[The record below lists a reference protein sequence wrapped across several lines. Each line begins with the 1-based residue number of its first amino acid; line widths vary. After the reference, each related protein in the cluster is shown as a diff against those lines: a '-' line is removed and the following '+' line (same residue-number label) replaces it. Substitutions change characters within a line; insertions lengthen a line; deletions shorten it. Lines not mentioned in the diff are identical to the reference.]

1 MALNSSFNVL
11 RCAWGG
17 TRHVWT
23 YTFCQD
29 KSKTTTTTTTTRLF
43 IPWLPFLW
51 RLVGRPLAGVP
62 MMEDGAAKRRRLRRL
77 RSWWRHEQQAVA
89 AVLATIQHHSDP
101 RGQKAARTGGEGA
114 RDELHGQ
121 APDEAPPPSPRRLVR
136 STSAWTTRRLRQP
149 PCGLHWWRRCS
160 RQSGTGGTAGS
171 APNWSSI
178 PQCRSWGERLSRHH
192 SACCGRS
199 SCWSRRP
206 SRKFVLFVIRIQEE
220 GGEYGSAPSNILR
233 TPSQTAHRIHQPLGS
248 LADLHYWTVL
258 HTALE
263 VLQSLGSKA
272 DLRIVWLR
280 NRYSNAPP
288 NKLWTVLV
296 LEFQSELW
304 SRPSMF
310 LDRLEEALLALQLP
324 RQQLR
329 SRQITGFFSNFS
341 QQKKSAR
348 SGRQSNMQ
356 SHCQPSTGV
365 ACEAEYVE
373 HDGLWYGRQ
382 WDPVRQRYCWWLL
395 EDDRSRLGPI
405 VWRPPWEIDL
415 GLGGGGG

>member
-1 MALNSSFNVL
+1 MDIHILSRQVENN
-11 RCAWGG
+11 
-17 TRHVWT
+17 HNN
-23 YTFCQD
+23 
-29 KSKTTTTTTTTRLF
+29 
-43 IPWLPFLW
+43 
-51 RLVGRPLAGVP
+51 
-62 MMEDGAAKRRRLRRL
+62 
-77 RSWWRHEQQAVA
+77 HNNQAVYPMVALFVETCWTTPSGSPNDGGWCREA
-89 AVLATIQHHSDP
+89 AEAAPSAFVVATRTAGGGSSPGHDSAPQRSTGPEGGQD
-101 RGQKAARTGGEGA
+101 RGGGA

-121 APDEAPPPSPRRLVR
+121 APDEAPPPPPPLSPPRRLVR

-329 SRQITGFFSNFS
+329 SRQITGFFFELFPTE
-341 QQKKSAR
+341 KKVRDPGGSR
-348 SGRQSNMQ
+348 LRTCSRTVSRPRVSPMR
-356 SHCQPSTGV
+356 PSTWSTTGSGMG
-365 ACEAEYVE
+365 ASGTRCAS
-373 HDGLWYGRQ
+373 GTAGGCWKTIGPGWAQSYG
-382 WDPVRQRYCWWLL
+382 
-395 EDDRSRLGPI
+395 GPT
-405 VWRPPWEIDL
+405 WEIDL
-415 GLGGGGG
+415 GLGGGG